1 MKKKIIVTISIIL
14 LNLLYFWIGFMD
26 VKDDGLVELNIKCR
40 TSEKE
45 TIQVFYSEKEEFREE
60 NSVSKETKHNNA
72 FEDLSFVI
80 PSNSKHVRIDYGN
93 FQSSIDIETI
103 TFKSLFYKKEL
114 DLSDFMIAE
123 GSMIEKKNLNDDGV
137 FIKTNGE
144 DSYSILSLEK
154 YNINEMY
161 EKAEYVRTAIKLFLI
176 TFALDILI
184 ILLYRYK
191 KIILTFIRDLY
202 QNRRLAYDL
211 AKNDFKTKYAGSYL
225 GIIWAYIQPIV
236 TVLLYWFVF
245 QVGLRSGDVDG
256 FPFVLWLL
264 VGLVPWFFISE
275 SITSATNSLIEYSY
289 LVKKVVFKINI
300 LPFVKIFSALFVHLF
315 FLLFT
320 IVIYWIAGYQPDLYY
335 LQIIYYLVCT
345 IILIAGISYMTSSFI
360 LFFRDLGQI
369 INILLQ
375 VFMWMTPIMWNY
387 QIISP
392 KLSWIFKLNP
402 MYYIITG
409 YRDTFINKIW
419 FWEHGDLTIVFWG
432 VVSII
437 LIIGTVVFEKLK
449 VHFADVL

>member
-1 MKKKIIVTISIIL
+1 
-14 LNLLYFWIGFMD
+14 
-26 VKDDGLVELNIKCR
+26 
-40 TSEKE
+40 
-45 TIQVFYSEKEEFREE
+45 
-60 NSVSKETKHNNA
+60 
-72 FEDLSFVI
+72 
-80 PSNSKHVRIDYGN
+80 
-93 FQSSIDIETI
+93 
-103 TFKSLFYKKEL
+103 
-114 DLSDFMIAE
+114 
-123 GSMIEKKNLNDDGV
+123 
-137 FIKTNGE
+137 
-144 DSYSILSLEK
+144 
-154 YNINEMY
+154 MY